1 MPELPEV
8 ETVRRGVDA
17 AFRGGRIS
25 AVEVYNPRAVRRH
38 AAGADDFAASL
49 KGLEITGSGRRGKF
63 MWLDLNQSQFTARK
77 LRRGRRA
84 LVCHL
89 GMSGQFL
96 VRAPGVTPHKH
107 LRAMLRFDDDRELWF
122 VDQRTFGFLELAEFD
137 GFVPGTL
144 GHIAPDVFEPE
155 FDAALTASR
164 LRARRIEVKKALLD
178 QGWISGVGNIYADEA
193 LWRARIRGRRLGA
206 RISEQEALDL
216 LGHVR
221 AVLEDALE
229 SGGTSFDALYV
240 RVNGESGY
248 FSRKLAVYGKAGQ
261 PCKRCGATILRE
273 VIGDRSAHYCPE
285 CQK

>member
-8 ETVRRGVDA
+8 ETIRRGVDA

-25 AVEVYNPRAVRRH
+25 AVAVYNPRTVRRH
-38 AAGADDFAASL
+38 PAGAEDFAASL
-49 KGLEITGSGRRGKF
+49 EGQVITGSGRRGKF
-63 MWLDLNQSQFTARK
+63 MWLTLDD
-77 LRRGRRA
+77 GRA

-107 LRAMLRFDDDRELWF
+107 LRALLRFEDERELWF
-122 VDQRTFGFLELAEFD
+122 VDQRTFGFLEIAEFD
-137 GFVPGTL
+137 GHVPTTL
-144 GHIAPDVFEPE
+144 SHIAPDVFEPE
-155 FDAALTASR
+155 FDAAQCAAR
-164 LRARRIEVKKALLD
+164 LRSRRIEVKKALLD

-193 LWRARIRGRRLGA
+193 LWRAGIRGRRLGE
-206 RISEQEALDL
+206 RISQRKALEL

-221 AVLEDALE
+221 VVLEDALD

-248 FSRKLAVYGKAGQ
+248 FSRKLAVYGRAGQ
-261 PCKRCGATILRE
+261 PCRHCGTAIRRE
-273 VIGDRSAHYCPE
+273 VIGDRSAHYCPN
-285 CQK
+285 CQR